1 MISRGVYIILILII
15 LHFLLQ
21 EDVYNKS
28 SLNLTLILV
37 ILNIYIIYKYDEK
50 IQKLEEKQNNS

>member
-21 EDVYNKS
+21 EDAQNKS
-28 SLNLTLILV
+28 SLNSTLILL

-50 IQKLEEKQNNS
+50 IQKIEEKQNNS

>member
-50 IQKLEEKQNNS
+50 IQKIEEKQNNS